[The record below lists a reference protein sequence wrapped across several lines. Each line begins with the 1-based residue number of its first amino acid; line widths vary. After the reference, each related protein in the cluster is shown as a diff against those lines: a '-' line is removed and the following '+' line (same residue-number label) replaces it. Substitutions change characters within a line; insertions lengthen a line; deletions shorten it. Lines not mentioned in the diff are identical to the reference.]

1 MDKGNRETLSFNFDG
16 EIGNVRRT
24 LGERI
29 LLRQC
34 LVIAVSVRP
43 CSVVGV
49 IIVGRYEEK
58 LQWYWLCVCLY
69 QPKGDLIA
77 ETTTHPT
84 IDFILFMLA
93 LLLNHEQCMVK

>member
-1 MDKGNRETLSFNFDG
+1 MVL
-16 EIGNVRRT
+16 
-24 LGERI
+24 
-29 LLRQC
+29 
-34 LVIAVSVRP
+34 AV
-43 CSVVGV
+43 CA
-49 IIVGRYEEK
+49 
-58 LQWYWLCVCLY
+58 CLY

>member
-1 MDKGNRETLSFNFDG
+1 MLLCNVLDPFPLTDIRASPQRHLIVFPTKMDKGNRETLSFNFDG

-49 IIVGRYEEK
+49 IVVGRYEEK
-58 LQWYWLCVCLY
+58 LQWYWLCVRVCIS
-69 QPKGDLIA
+69 QKA
-77 ETTTHPT
+77 T
-84 IDFILFMLA
+84 
-93 LLLNHEQCMVK
+93 